1 MITSA
6 TLSRIEQHEQ
16 LFDQF
21 VYEMFCEPVKPHSN
35 VSKGGLCKRAKF
47 LAKKENLKGPQEK
60 RAEMPPISSAHD
72 KGRWNK

>member
-60 RAEMPPISSAHD
+60 RAEMPVPNAGIQQGAM
-72 KGRWNK
+72 R